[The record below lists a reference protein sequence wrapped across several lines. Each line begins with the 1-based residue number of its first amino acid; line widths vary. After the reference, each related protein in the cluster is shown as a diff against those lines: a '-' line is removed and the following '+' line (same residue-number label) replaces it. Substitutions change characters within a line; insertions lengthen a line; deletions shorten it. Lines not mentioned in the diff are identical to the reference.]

1 MAQQTFSGVPAEF
14 TAGEVL
20 SSSDQNLIRDLMI
33 AVIKEGQT
41 GDTGEILPMIM
52 DLTNNRIVLDTGGLE
67 FSDGSTQ
74 TVAASATDVQS
85 ANLLLAVSV
94 FTYEAP
100 VATYGKQLL
109 SGGTTGKNIKV
120 VATASAGTTI
130 HTAVSGTSDLD
141 EIWLY
146 AMNTDSED
154 RKLTIEYGGTTSP
167 DDLIEQTIT
176 TEAGWTLIV
185 PGLLLQ
191 NGLVVKAFAAAA
203 NVVVINGY
211 VNRITA

>member
-1 MAQQTFSGVPAEF
+1 M
-14 TAGEVL
+14 
-20 SSSDQNLIRDLMI
+20 
-33 AVIKEGQT
+33 
-41 GDTGEILPMIM
+41 
-52 DLTNNRIVLDTGGLE
+52 
-67 FSDGSTQ
+67 
-74 TVAASATDVQS
+74 
-85 ANLLLAVSV
+85 
-94 FTYEAP
+94 
-100 VATYGKQLL
+100 ATYGKQLL

-130 HTAVSGTSDLD
+130 HTAVSGTSDMD

-146 AMNTDSED
+146 AMNTDSAD
-154 RKLTIEYGGTTSP
+154 RKLTIEYGGTTAP

-191 NGLVVKAFAAAA
+191 DGLVVKAFAAAA